1 MPSVV
6 FFIEDQQPIV
16 ASLDGGSVITVGR
29 HPDSLLYLDCPSV
42 SSHHATFTPEKDG
55 WYVKDIGSSNGT
67 RVNGAE
73 IEEAL
78 LADGD
83 RVSFGDVQGIYYEG
97 EPPPL
102 EDLAPAARQPA
113 AEAPPPTAPP
123 PPPVLTAPPAPPVMG
138 VPMHGPAPRGRRFAR
153 STSSYPDQ
161 TGSGCATAAFFT
173 FVFLLAFFVGLMLR
187 HYQETD
193 RNLMGDIVERITS
206 ALPKVKIEER

>member
-6 FFIEDQQPIV
+6 FYIESQQPII
-16 ASLDGGSVITVGR
+16 ASLEGGSVITVGR

-67 RVNGAE
+67 RINGAE
-73 IEEAL
+73 IEEARL
-78 LADGD
+78 SDGD

-102 EDLAPAARQPA
+102 EEAAPPA
-113 AEAPPPTAPP
+113 PSQAEAPAPEAPP
-123 PPPVLTAPPAPPVMG
+123 PPPNLAGPPAPPVMG

-153 STSSYPDQ
+153 STPAYPDQ
-161 TGSGCATAAFFT
+161 TGSGCATASFFT

-187 HYQETD
+187 HYKETD
-193 RNLMGDIVERITS
+193 RNLVSDIVERITS